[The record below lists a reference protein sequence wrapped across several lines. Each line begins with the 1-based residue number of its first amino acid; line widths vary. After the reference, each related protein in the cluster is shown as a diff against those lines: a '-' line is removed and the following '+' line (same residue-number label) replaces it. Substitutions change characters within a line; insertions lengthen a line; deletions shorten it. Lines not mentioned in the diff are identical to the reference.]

1 MMSDAMKASELIE
14 QLQQNVEEYG
24 DCDVRIETEW
34 EGLANFIWV
43 HGINESQCI
52 VISTEPR

>member
-14 QLQQNVEEYG
+14 QLQRNVKEYG
-24 DCDVRIETEW
+24 DCDVRLDTDW
-34 EGLANFIWV
+34 EGAANFIWV
-43 HGINESQCI
+43 HGINGSQCF